1 MRFRRLIAAGL
12 LLLLAG
18 IVLAAPAADPEYDKA
33 MDLLDDREYQK
44 AYDAFQR
51 YIDGKGARPDAA
63 LYWQASAMSKLGRK
77 DQAIER
83 VNKLIE
89 KYPKS
94 EWKDDAKALMVELR
108 GGKADPDTIDNAELK
123 MLALQSVMRNDPER
137 AIGSIRRMVANADTD
152 SRIIEQAMFVLA
164 QSGDDASW
172 KLLQE
177 FARDA
182 SRPAVQRAALQQ
194 IGIHGGAE
202 SREMLYDLYKETK
215 DPRVRDAILTGFMQQ
230 GDEEKLFEIAKSE
243 SDPEARDQAINLLG
257 VVGATRQLEALY
269 KSSSSPRVRE
279 AVLNAYMITGDT
291 AKLFDVAKN
300 DADASIREKAISL
313 LGAQGATKE
322 LEQLYGTSKDPRVR
336 QALVNAMM
344 VSGNSSGIL
353 RIARE
358 DPDDDVRRQ
367 AIQMLGV
374 MGAGDELDQLRKENP
389 SREMLEAICTAY
401 MVQGNAKG
409 LIEIYRTSKDQ
420 EVRKTAVQ
428 QLSVMDS
435 EEALE
440 FMLEILGED
449 K

>member
-1 MRFRRLIAAGL
+1 MKLGRLIAAGL
-12 LLLLAG
+12 LVLLAG

-33 MDLLDDREYQK
+33 MDLLDDRQYQK
-44 AYDAFQR
+44 AYDAFES
-51 YIDGKGARPDAA
+51 YIKGGGVKPDAA

-108 GGKADPDTIDNAELK
+108 GEKADPDTIPDAELK
-123 MLALQSVMRNDPER
+123 ILALQSVMGIDPER
-137 AIGSIRRMVANADTD
+137 AIALIRRLVADADTD
-152 SRIIEQAMFVLA
+152 DRIIEQAMFILA
-164 QSGDDASW
+164 QSGDDGAW
-172 KLLQE
+172 KLLHE

-202 SREMLYDLYKETK
+202 SRDMLYELYKESK
-215 DPRVRDAILTGFMQQ
+215 DPRVREAILTGFMQQ

-243 SDPEARDQAINLLG
+243 SDPQARDQAINLLG
-257 VVGATRQLEALY
+257 VVGATRQLETLY

-279 AVLNAYMITGDT
+279 AVLNAYMISGDT

-300 DADASIREKAISL
+300 DADASTRQKAISL

-322 LEQLYGTSKDPRVR
+322 LEQLYGTSKDSRVR
-336 QALVNAMM
+336 QALVSAMM
-344 VSGNSSGIL
+344 VSGNSSGLL

-358 DPDDDVRRQ
+358 DQDDDVRRQ

-374 MGAGDELDQLRKENP
+374 MGAGDELDQLRKDNP
-389 SREMLEAICTAY
+389 SRETMMAICSAY

-409 LIEIYRTSKDQ
+409 LIEIYRTSKDPD
-420 EVRKTAVQ
+420 VRKTAVQ
-428 QLSVMDS
+428 QLSVMNS
-435 EEALE
+435 EESLE